1 MSSKSGT
8 LQRRLKLRHVV
19 FIGLAYM
26 SPFAVFDTFGI
37 VTEATNGHVPAS
49 YIIVTVAVVFTA
61 FSYAKMVRIY
71 PSAGSAYTYT
81 RRTINPGVG
90 FLVGWAS
97 LLDYLFLPMINA
109 LLAKIYLSAQFPD
122 VPGWVWIV
130 GLILLVTVLNIV
142 GVKISASANVVMVVF
157 QAIVAVVFVGLVLS
171 AILSDSALQFS
182 LAPFY
187 AMDMETA
194 SLIGGASVLALAFLG
209 FDAVTTLSEETI
221 DAQKNMPRAIMW
233 VAALGALFFVTV
245 TYFMQILVPDLAA
258 LERITTET
266 ESASPHI
273 ALLIGGIAFQAL
285 FLVGATVSVLASG
298 LASQTSASRLLYAM
312 GRDGILNKRFFG
324 YIHPRFG
331 TPVLNI
337 LAIAVIASTALMLDL
352 NSATS
357 LINFGAFTAFSFV
370 NLSVIAFHVR
380 RRGIGLNRSTIGWI
394 VAPGV
399 GFLINAYLWANLAP
413 LAMTVGIVWTLIGVV
428 YLVWIT
434 RGFRRPPPEVAFDE
448 VHATPQREAESGLQ
462 ATGAAGRQA
471 QGG

>member
-1 MSSKSGT
+1 MSPQPGT

-49 YIIVTVAVVFTA
+49 YIIVTIAVIFTA

-81 RRTINPGVG
+81 RKTINPGVG
-90 FLVGWAS
+90 FLVGWAA
-97 LLDYLFLPMINA
+97 LLDYMFLPMINA
-109 LLAKIYLSAQFPD
+109 LLAKIYLSAEFPD

-130 GLILLVTVLNIV
+130 GLIAIVTVLNIV
-142 GVKISASANVVMVVF
+142 GVKISASANMIMVVF
-157 QAIVAVVFVGLVLS
+157 QALVAVVFVGLTLRAVLS
-171 AILSDSALQFS
+171 NNALQFS

-187 AMDMETA
+187 ATDMDTA

-221 DAQKNMPRAIMW
+221 DAKKNMPRAIMW

-245 TYFMQILVPDLAA
+245 TYFMQTLVPDLAS
-258 LERITTET
+258 LERITSET

-273 ALLIGGIAFQAL
+273 ALFIGGITFQTI
-285 FLVGATVSVLASG
+285 FLVGATFSVLASG

-312 GRDGILNKRFFG
+312 GRDGILFKRFFG

-337 LAIAVIASTALMLDL
+337 LAIAVIALTALMLDL

-357 LINFGAFTAFSFV
+357 LINFGAFTAFAFV
-370 NLSVIAFHVR
+370 NLSVIAYRLRSKGHR
-380 RRGIGLNRSTIGWI
+380 SDRSTIGWI
-394 VAPGV
+394 VAPGI
-399 GFLINAYLWANLAP
+399 GFLINAYLWANLDP

-428 YLVWIT
+428 YLLWIT
-434 RGFRRPPPEVAFDE
+434 RGFRRPTPEVAFDE
-448 VHATPQREAESGLQ
+448 AEGTPRRKSELSCADDL
-462 ATGAAGRQA
+462 TGRR
-471 QGG
+471 